1 MKSPGFWEGVI
12 YGQGMRLVM
21 LSDVQ
26 WLRPLATV
34 QEAPE
39 KPVEPRHAIAG
50 LELMVYV
57 CIFIYLYNLYNM
69 LNGRTNSF
77 FIHLCLVIEFV
88 THHACYFRSST

>member
-1 MKSPGFWEGVI
+1 
-12 YGQGMRLVM
+12 M

-39 KPVEPRHAIAG
+39 KPVQERPLPPQTPLVPKGDFKGGPKGSAMTSMTYHIEDVEPRHAIAG

-57 CIFIYLYNLYNM
+57 CIYISCI
-69 LNGRTNSF
+69 T
-77 FIHLCLVIEFV
+77 C
-88 THHACYFRSST
+88 